1 MLYKLLWPIVPYM
14 IASSLLL
21 VVMNHTVV
29 FVHLL
34 SIVIYIYYC
43 RCNHNVY
50 NPTLSLSINRGVQ
63 KNLSSH
69 SACSGL
75 SKIKGITRLKIRQ
88 QLSNWIFWF
97 VLVELRIE
105 FICSNNYNSKQ
116 DKKKKREGTVMNI
129 ALLYQ
134 SMFPD
139 SLWLYLLFFW
149 YHEYWSMYRHHL
161 LILVKSKTL
170 LLLE

>member
-1 MLYKLLWPIVPYM
+1 M
-14 IASSLLL
+14 IAAFLLL

-29 FVHLL
+29 FVHPL
-34 SIVIYIYYC
+34 SMVIYIYYC
-43 RCNHNVY
+43 CCNHNVY
-50 NPTLSLSINRGVQ
+50 SLTLSLSINRGVQ

-97 VLVELRIE
+97 VLAELRIE

-116 DKKKKREGTVMNI
+116 DKKK
-129 ALLYQ
+129 
-134 SMFPD
+134 
-139 SLWLYLLFFW
+139 
-149 YHEYWSMYRHHL
+149 
-161 LILVKSKTL
+161 
-170 LLLE
+170 